1 VDHVKKAKIV
11 LNSIKEMVKSAL
23 ENAEFNTKKRAV
35 VNFINE
41 NGTVNIFMNGEIY
54 NNIKVRPGLSP
65 KINEIVWI
73 ELPNNKMTNAFVD
86 VASFDYEYK
95 HNVDGGSASTVYM
108 DEDILDGG
116 NANG

>member
-1 VDHVKKAKIV
+1 MDGIQQAKV
-11 LNSIKEMVKSAL
+11 LIESIKELVQ
-23 ENAEFNTKKRAV
+23 AELNKIKFNTKKRAV

-41 NGTVNIFMNGEIY
+41 NGTVDIFMNGKIY

-86 VASFDYEYK
+86 VASFDVDVTSFEYEYK
-95 HNVDGGSASTVYM
+95 QNIDGGSASTV
-108 DEDILDGG
+108 
-116 NANG
+116 